1 MGKRSKQNETKKG
14 AKPSKKDD
22 NRFEN
27 DDAIEERF
35 AAAETRPQFQAPK
48 QNSSKIVLDER
59 FSSVLTDS
67 RFQLQEKDKYGRKK
81 KKNERAAAKED
92 LESFYVVENQEEK
105 NENGSDEDNKKP
117 EADNDSDESDESDGE
132 DVDDGEK
139 IEDPETIEDPVSRIA
154 YLTAFSR
161 GELDGSSSSED
172 DDSSQSSDEDED
184 EEGEDPVY
192 GTAGVLDP
200 STNNEE
206 GIELSYDSSPYL
218 VVTNMDWENIRA
230 VDLFSILSSFAPPGG
245 IKKVQIFQSD
255 YGMEQMA
262 KDKVLG
268 PTGIWKNNKKI
279 SKQTVSHD
287 ADSGED
293 SEEEHSSDDDD
304 SDNEDSEADSNSD
317 DQNLP
322 DESDFDSE
330 KLRSYEASKLKYFFA
345 VTEFSHA
352 DHADIIYREVDGME
366 FEHSSTAID
375 LRTLPKDDLES
386 VIANRPMRDEATSI
400 PGKYEP
406 PEFVVSALQQTKVQC
421 TWDQGDKER
430 ERKLTNYGSTGWEAS
445 FEADDLKAYLASDG
459 SSDEDSDS
467 DNEGK
472 SDKRSQMRKL
482 LGLENDSDDDSN
494 GHSQSSK
501 ASGDDDDDSDDEEEY
516 GDDGGEGDKMSKE
529 LKIIPGKKDLE
540 ERIRSKLKPKEET
553 AELTPWEKYQEK
565 RKQKRKD
572 RRQASRGNK
581 DGSTKDSKNGNT
593 RVKDKD
599 DFFANSDES
608 DNDEKFQPELN
619 KKETNN
625 KNSSSKEDKAKA
637 ELELLYAGEHEDEE
651 ARDYDIRG
659 IQRMEK
665 NKGKKL
671 TGSRKRK
678 EAKIAADVSGTS
690 FKVDTKDNRFQA
702 VLDGSDARFGIDKT
716 DPSFKDTSAM
726 REIISEQNMRRKN
739 KRQKKAQPMENAVPD
754 VNADSSKGVKTSG
767 ANALSFLVQKLK
779 SRVGK
784 N

>member
-139 IEDPETIEDPVSRIA
+139 NEDPEKIEDPVSRIA

-619 KKETNN
+619 KKETNS